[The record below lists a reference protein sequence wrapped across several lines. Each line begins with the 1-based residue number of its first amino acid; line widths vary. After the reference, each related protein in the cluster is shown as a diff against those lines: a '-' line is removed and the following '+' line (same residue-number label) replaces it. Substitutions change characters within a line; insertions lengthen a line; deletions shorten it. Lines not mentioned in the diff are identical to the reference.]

1 MLKTIIDN
9 DTFFKVVKA
18 ELGSKKNVSF
28 TVKGTSMWP
37 FYKDGKTIVFVVLPE
52 RLKKYDVVLAN
63 YQGKV
68 ILHRIIKIQNN
79 TYTLRGDATYRKEVV
94 DVKDIFAKVT
104 IHQNQKKVSIHS
116 KKYRLSVFLW
126 VNNPFRTLLLRLRSL
141 K

>member
-9 DTFFKVVKA
+9 DTFFEVVKA
-18 ELGSKKNVSF
+18 ELGLKKNVSF

-37 FYKDGKTIVFVVLPE
+37 FYQDGKTIVYVDSPKE
-52 RLKKYDVVLAN
+52 LKKYDVVLAD

-68 ILHRIIKIQNN
+68 ILHRIIKIEHD

-94 DVKDIFAKVT
+94 DVKDIFAKV
-104 IHQNQKKVSIHS
+104 IEHQNKKKVSIHS
-116 KKYRLSVFLW
+116 KKYRLFVFLW
-126 VNNPFRTLLLRLRSL
+126 VNNPFRTVLLRLRSI

>member
-9 DTFFKVVKA
+9 DTFFEVVKA
-18 ELGSKKNVSF
+18 ELASQKNISF

-37 FYKDGKTIVFVVLPE
+37 FYKDGKTIVYVDLPKH
-52 RLKKYDVVLAN
+52 LKKYDVVLAD

-68 ILHRIIKIQNN
+68 ILHRIIKIQND

-94 DVKDIFAKVT
+94 DVTDIFAKV
-104 IHQNQKKVSIHS
+104 IAHQHKKKVSMDS

-126 VNNPFRTLLLRLRSL
+126 VNNPFRKVILRLRSL

>member
-9 DTFFKVVKA
+9 DTFFEVVKA
-18 ELGSKKNVSF
+18 ELGSKKRVSF

-37 FYKDGKTIVFVVLPE
+37 FYKDGQTIVYVDLPE
-52 RLKKYDVVLAN
+52 KLKKYDVVLAN

-68 ILHRIIKIQNN
+68 ILHRIIKIHHD

-94 DVKDIFAKVT
+94 DVQDIFAKVT
-104 IHQNQKKVSIHS
+104 IHQNKKKVSIHS
-116 KKYRLSVFLW
+116 KTYRLLVILW